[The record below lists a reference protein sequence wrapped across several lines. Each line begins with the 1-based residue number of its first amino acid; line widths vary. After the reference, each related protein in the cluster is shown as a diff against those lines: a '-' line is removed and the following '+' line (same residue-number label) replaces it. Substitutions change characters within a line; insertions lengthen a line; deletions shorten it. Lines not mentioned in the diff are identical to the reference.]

1 LVERRACA
9 VPGQPGCFAVGR
21 VTAAAV
27 MLFLASVDDRDSI
40 SEEDEGEDILRLRIV
55 ARVARRSVRGEK
67 TLDSGMTYDANR
79 GLSWFSM
86 KFPSNVGSAQSEATE
101 LIMLY
106 RLVMLPLVD
115 SNAYSNW

>member
-1 LVERRACA
+1 MEKKLAEAYLGSDVGRILGNGQGADLVRRRNPLVERRGCA

-40 SEEDEGEDILRLRIV
+40 GEEDEGEDILRLRIV

-67 TLDSGMTYDANR
+67 ILD
-79 GLSWFSM
+79 
-86 KFPSNVGSAQSEATE
+86 
-101 LIMLY
+101 
-106 RLVMLPLVD
+106 
-115 SNAYSNW
+115 